1 MLERG
6 PQALSVDWSVKNGSY
21 RGRTFENDPPEL
33 CLTLHVYDRP
43 RLHQDWID
51 SHAYGIVKALQ
62 KSGFTT
68 YLVGGCVRDLLLG
81 MHPKDYDIAT
91 SAHPPQVKKLIYMSF
106 VIGKRFRLVLVKRDQ
121 NQYEVATFRREFDPN
136 EFPEGEA
143 PLGDNVFGTPEQDAV
158 RRDFTINAL
167 FYDPIANQVI
177 DYVDGEKDIE
187 ARFVR
192 MIGDPRTRLVE
203 DPIRILRAL
212 RLCYLVGFQLDD
224 QLRAAMSE
232 KAETLARAA
241 LPRKREE
248 ILKLLRLKD
257 PSAALMEAH
266 DLGILRYTL
275 PSLDLLL
282 SDPAAQEDF
291 LFHFSRLAPV
301 VADVTKPTEL
311 FAWVIFSM
319 LECFKKWQRRSEP
332 EATPPDWYMSPKS
345 DRLDEMM
352 RNELGIFKYEQAHLM
367 KALEIQSSLPRAED
381 FRRRGPRRQF
391 ALLRNEG
398 FELALRLAE
407 MNLTVSG
414 EQALFWTETMLKY
427 ANEVRDERESRRKAR
442 PRRRKRNDSAN
453 DINTEEEDDLDDSVG
468 NRVEDPSAEDVDGN
482 RL

>member
-1 MLERG
+1 MEVIDVRHPAWCITLRTKKTIPKSSELE
-6 PQALSVDWSVKNGSY
+6 
-21 RGRTFENDPPEL
+21 
-33 CLTLHVYDRP
+33 LTLHVYDRP

-106 VIGKRFRLVLVKRDQ
+106 VIGKRFRLVLVKREQ
-121 NQYEVATFRREFDPN
+121 SQYEVATFRREFDPT

-143 PLGDNVFGTPEQDAV
+143 PLGDNVFGTPEQDAM

-177 DYVDGEKDIE
+177 DYVEGERDIE
-187 ARFVR
+187 ARVVR
-192 MIGDPRTRLVE
+192 MIGDPLVRLVE

-224 QLRAAMSE
+224 SLRAAMSE

-282 SDPAAQEDF
+282 KDSIAQEDF
-291 LFHFSRLAPV
+291 LFHFARLQPLV
-301 VADVTKPTEL
+301 VDPSKPTEL
-311 FAWVIFSM
+311 FAWMIYAM
-319 LECFKKWQRRSEP
+319 LECFKKWQRRAEP
-332 EATPPDWYMSPKS
+332 EALPPDWYMSPKS

-352 RNELGIFKYEQAHLM
+352 RNELGMFKYEQAHVM
-367 KALEIQSSLPRAED
+367 KALELQSQLPRAED

-398 FELALRLAE
+398 FELALRLATL
-407 MNLTVSG
+407 NIQLNG
-414 EQALFWTETMLKY
+414 EQTQFWTSIMLKY
-427 ANEVRDERESRRKAR
+427 ANEVEVERESRRKTR
-442 PRRRKRNDSAN
+442 PRRRRRRDAGVDDAEEAEEAEIDEDS
-453 DINTEEEDDLDDSVG
+453 IG
-468 NRVEDPSAEDVDGN
+468 NRIEESEPDKNGN
-482 RL
+482 RI